1 MNEIPRATGR
11 FVLLLSLILLCNALG
26 GCAARS
32 VRTPIINRPGI
43 EVDLVRQV
51 KGFSTESRGFEHP
64 TIISSERMS
73 HILNAVEVET
83 RGEGVSTIRQPAFHP
98 DIVERTAKAMAEAL
112 AEADPD
118 QEIGVQVVRKEMKL
132 GIFNRKFLTSLLA
145 YVDEGHLYLILSR
158 VDWPIPQKD
167 EGEPLPKP
175 RHGYSP
181 MSFRVVGGEHLYY
194 AGPQVLEIDWQN
206 PVFRA
211 AYRLPGSTDG
221 TKRRREI
228 IEESPIPKEEHDA
241 AAGGKGS
248 IGLDELSSE
257 QLRALADLEDD
268 RREGRITETAYQRAK
283 RQLLRQR

>member
-11 FVLLLSLILLCNALG
+11 FVLLLSSILLCNALG
-26 GCAARS
+26 GCATRS

-98 DIVERTAKAMAEAL
+98 EIVKRTAKAMAEAL
-112 AEADPD
+112 AKADPD
-118 QEIGVQVVRKEMKL
+118 QEIGVQVVRKEMRL
-132 GIFNRKFLTSLLA
+132 GIFHHKFLTSLLA
-145 YVDEGHLYLILSR
+145 YVDEGHLYLFLSR
-158 VDWPIPQKD
+158 VDWPIPQNH

-175 RHGYSP
+175 RHDYSP

-211 AYRLPGSTDG
+211 AYHLPGSTDG

-228 IEESPIPKEEHDA
+228 IDESPIPKEERDA
-241 AAGGKGS
+241 AAGGKGT
-248 IGLDELSSE
+248 IGLEELSSE

-268 RREGRITETAYQRAK
+268 RREGRITETAYQRAR
-283 RQLLRQR
+283 RQLLRRR